1 LNALVYP
8 IDVLQDGGHVLHQ
21 APPQGRS
28 ITLELNGGEHHL
40 AMNLLKENQDFVRT
54 DPLQTQRMNS
64 NLDAAKHCHLEE
76 NPRDVSQPP
85 TPS

>member
-1 LNALVYP
+1 
-8 IDVLQDGGHVLHQ
+8 
-21 APPQGRS
+21 
-28 ITLELNGGEHHL
+28 
-40 AMNLLKENQDFVRT
+40 MNLLKENQDFVRT
-54 DPLQTQRMNS
+54 DPLQTQGMNS